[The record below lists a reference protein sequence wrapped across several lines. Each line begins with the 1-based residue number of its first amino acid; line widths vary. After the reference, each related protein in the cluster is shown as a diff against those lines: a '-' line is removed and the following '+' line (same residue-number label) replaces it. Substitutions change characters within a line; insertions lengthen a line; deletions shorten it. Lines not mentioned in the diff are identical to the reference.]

1 MHALERGMADLL
13 SAGRRPRLADFG
25 GLDGVVAE
33 AAALCGSPFAPD
45 FLAVVLDGADRED
58 AAARTFV
65 SALAAR
71 PRDDLALNGMVDA
84 IAERAPLADDAE
96 RTCFASWLAIARDRE
111 RPPSLRTAALRG
123 ALLMKGTDPRR
134 GARLAG
140 EIAAI
145 EPDDEA
151 SYIAHAAR
159 IGGLL
164 HAEAPSPGVTAFL
177 EDAARVDG
185 AADEAS
191 FELGMIDVREIFAAA
206 DPVSARERIRIARVR
221 FERAISERGARSDAH
236 VLSLS
241 LGLLAD
247 FEEGHPAG
255 LRERLREV
263 EREAFAYAEYA
274 AYEDGFLS
282 GARKTAVAAWAF
294 MALRLGALTESLEE
308 PSWNEARR
316 VVEEELLAVY
326 SASRSIFRMGADGGL
341 EWLVRPRIER
351 SVRTTAGQ
359 LHHLRRWLAGAGEAR
374 LGDEARG
381 LIARIDEAL
390 TGVPAPDPRD
400 AAAASPSVAAILE
413 GARIPHEVSRRIA
426 AQFVSDTNSVELNE
440 MSPQIEEALARTEL
454 TFEQIADYAED
465 RRAKRIMRAVIWQ
478 TFLFLESRLDA
489 TVGQDP
495 TVEYL
500 FAIPGRDDPAEKDLQ
515 QDYLRHLQ
523 TKKLGSLDE
532 VRGVGGGRSDIWHR
546 LRGVRFI
553 TEVKKETE
561 DASFEALQAA
571 YGDQA
576 SMYGT
581 TNVPI
586 AILLVLDLTTREGR
600 ADHLPK
606 LYRPVTGDLFGDG
619 TQRGLLIIRVPA
631 RRIAPSVR
639 TVAAKRATPGRRKA
653 SMTMGMKHHRL
664 REAGSSSAALQG
676 LGVCIRT

>member
-1 MHALERGMADLL
+1 MADLL

-65 SALAAR
+65 SALAAH

-255 LRERLREV
+255 LRGACARS
-263 EREAFAYAEYA
+263 
-274 AYEDGFLS
+274 S
-282 GARKTAVAAWAF
+282 GRRSPMRSTRPTKTASC
-294 MALRLGALTESLEE
+294 REPGRRRSQLG
-308 PSWNEARR
+308 PSWRFVSGHLRTAWRSPPGTRPVGSSKRSFWRSTRRAAPSSGWARTGGSNGWCGPGSN
-316 VVEEELLAVY
+316 AP
-326 SASRSIFRMGADGGL
+326 SAPQQGNSTISGGGL
-341 EWLVRPRIER
+341 P
-351 SVRTTAGQ
+351 
-359 LHHLRRWLAGAGEAR
+359 
-374 LGDEARG
+374 
-381 LIARIDEAL
+381 
-390 TGVPAPDPRD
+390 
-400 AAAASPSVAAILE
+400 
-413 GARIPHEVSRRIA
+413 
-426 AQFVSDTNSVELNE
+426 
-440 MSPQIEEALARTEL
+440 
-454 TFEQIADYAED
+454 
-465 RRAKRIMRAVIWQ
+465 
-478 TFLFLESRLDA
+478 
-489 TVGQDP
+489 
-495 TVEYL
+495 
-500 FAIPGRDDPAEKDLQ
+500 
-515 QDYLRHLQ
+515 
-523 TKKLGSLDE
+523 
-532 VRGVGGGRSDIWHR
+532 
-546 LRGVRFI
+546 
-553 TEVKKETE
+553 
-561 DASFEALQAA
+561 
-571 YGDQA
+571 
-576 SMYGT
+576 
-581 TNVPI
+581 
-586 AILLVLDLTTREGR
+586 
-600 ADHLPK
+600 
-606 LYRPVTGDLFGDG
+606 
-619 TQRGLLIIRVPA
+619 VPA
-631 RRIAPSVR
+631 R
-639 TVAAKRATPGRRKA
+639 PGSGMRR
-653 SMTMGMKHHRL
+653 GD
-664 REAGSSSAALQG
+664 
-676 LGVCIRT
+676 